1 MMHMDG
7 TDVHAADRAAF
18 AAVSSVRPMWSAQR
32 RAGNA
37 IGLAKNV
44 LLHAGPTF
52 ESPADVSRPIRNSAC
67 VAAVFEGL
75 AQNFADAADAIDAG
89 AITLRPAQDFNA
101 VVPLASII
109 SASMWLHEIVDTTNP
124 GQRAFAQING
134 GGGPALRL
142 GVCSE
147 QTLAHL
153 RWLNDEFA
161 EVLLRLLEEPVDLIE
176 IARSSLAAGDDC
188 HGRTGAATGMLEER
202 FRHVLL
208 AHPRSHA
215 FLQTGPSFFLNLWM
229 AACRCVL
236 NGAVA
241 TPDSSLVTAAGGNGR
256 SFGVQLAGA
265 PGRWIVVHAD
275 PPHGPLAE
283 GPERVQPLGAI
294 GDSAIVDVAGFGAMA
309 LRYSEAQMRALGP
322 YAPQDCLARPAR
334 LFLDRWP
341 AFGDVNLPTGLCA
354 RRVVA
359 TGTSPLV
366 SLGILDAA
374 GVKGRLGGGVYAIP
388 VQLFVHAMAG
398 LRA

>member
-1 MMHMDG
+1 MSA
-7 TDVHAADRAAF
+7 VHPADQTAF
-18 AAVSSVRPMWSAQR
+18 AAATGVQPTWKSQR
-32 RAGNA
+32 RASDA
-37 IGLAKNV
+37 IGLAKDIV
-44 LLHAGPTF
+44 LHAGPPF

-75 AQNFADAADAIDAG
+75 AQSFAEAGDAIDAG
-89 AITLRPAQDFNA
+89 AIKLRPAQDHNA
-101 VVPLASII
+101 VVPLASVI
-109 SASMWLHEIVDTTNP
+109 SASMWLHEVVDATNP
-124 GQRAFAQING
+124 TRRAFAQING

-161 EVLLRLLEEPVDLIE
+161 ELLVRLLDEPVDLIE
-176 IARSSLAAGDDC
+176 IAKRGLAAGDDC
-188 HGRTGAATGMLEER
+188 HGRTGAATAVLEAR
-202 FRHVLL
+202 FRNALA
-208 AHPRSHA
+208 AHPRSQA
-215 FLQTGPSFFLNLWM
+215 FLQSGPSFFLNLWM

-236 NGAVA
+236 NGAVGV
-241 TPDSSLVTAAGGNGR
+241 PDSSLVTVAGGNGR
-256 SFGVQLAGA
+256 NFGIQLAGA

-275 PPHGPLAE
+275 PPHGPPYE

-294 GDSAIVDVAGFGAMA
+294 GDSALVDVAGFGAMA
-309 LRYSEAQMRALGP
+309 LRYSEAQIRALGP
-322 YAPQDCLARPAR
+322 YIPDDGLARPAR

-341 AFGDVNLPTGLCA
+341 AFGDLNLLSGLCA

-359 TGTSPLV
+359 AGTSLLV

-374 GVKGRLGGGVYAIP
+374 GVRGRLGGGIYAIP
-388 VQLFVHAMAG
+388 VQIFAQALTE